1 MDSEK
6 LKKLLPKWLF
16 FAVAIAFLMVAGIS
30 MCVIVDSVYITKQP
44 VKIANLEFG
53 PSVTEEQVKKLELEL
68 NEKRKELNRLT
79 NEQQGADKVKLNTDI
94 ISEEAEKQIKETVL
108 KLEEKNKELET
119 LKIKIQKTEKQNHD
133 LKINIKDLKQKII
146 AMKRTKELNIK
157 EKNKEIAELKDKCR
171 KKIKK
176 YTKLEKGRRNYTN
189 PLSIIL
195 TNPVNGRER
204 ARAGEQISVE
214 GTMNDKKIK
223 EAHLLLNNKP
233 VPIKVYRGRFKK
245 NIFLPDTEVV
255 TFRVLATG
263 SDGIISYSSLHTV
276 SLGEKI
282 NIPKQNL
289 F

>member
-1 MDSEK
+1 MDAEK
-6 LKKLLPKWLF
+6 FKKLLPKWLF
-16 FAVAIAFLMVAGIS
+16 LAVAIAFLLAAGIS
-30 MCVIVDSVYITKQP
+30 SFVIVDSVYITKRP
-44 VKIANLEFG
+44 IKIANLEFG
-53 PSVTEEQVKKLELEL
+53 PSLTDEQVKNLEAEL
-68 NEKRKELNRLT
+68 NEKKKELDKLKNVRKKELN
-79 NEQQGADKVKLNTDI
+79 TDV
-94 ISEEAEKQIKETVL
+94 ISQEAEKQIKEIGL
-108 KLEEKNKELET
+108 KLEEKNKEIKT
-119 LKIKIQKTEKQNHD
+119 LKIKSQKAENQNQE
-133 LKINIKDLKQKII
+133 LKRNIKSLKQKII

-157 EKNKEIAELKDKCR
+157 KKNKEIAELKNKCR
-171 KKIKK
+171 KKIKE
-176 YTKLEKGRRNYTN
+176 YTKLEKDTRRYTN